1 MERPTTRGPRALSE
15 AKPNEEVAP
24 MGEFTPAPMSVSL
37 GASTSALI
45 HSRAGLRRSSGSFSP
60 ITRSDEGRV
69 LREEEGGTTRDEGG
83 DVVEKLTIALM
94 GGGATGKSSLIV
106 RMLHDRFEEVEDNDP
121 TLLDEYELP
130 YHFENRTCTSP
141 PLITPSLQ

>member
-1 MERPTTRGPRALSE
+1 MERPTRRGSRAHSD
-15 AKPNEEVAP
+15 AKPNYEEVI
-24 MGEFTPAPMSVSL
+24 GEFTPAPLSVSL
-37 GASTSALI
+37 GASTTALI
-45 HSRAGLRRSSGSFSP
+45 HSRVGLRRSSGGVPP
-60 ITRSDEGRV
+60 ISRSDEGRV
-69 LREEEGGTTRDEGG
+69 LREEEGGTTRDEGV

-130 YHFENRTCTSP
+130 YHFENRTCTPPHPSP
-141 PLITPSLQ
+141 